1 MDTLETFKLATS
13 ALKRNKSRSFLTMLG
28 IIIGVFAV
36 ISLIS
41 VGTALKN
48 YITKQFESIGANVL
62 YVLPGQVGNGQGG
75 FGGGGG
81 SPNFAGS
88 KLKTSYIKEIEKI
101 GFPITQVTGDIEVSS
116 VVKFKNKQTRARI
129 VGGTPDIVAFTAY
142 TLNKGRFFNNSEV
155 TSSRKVAVIGS
166 EIATKLYENKEP
178 LGQDIIVAENRFKI
192 IGVLES
198 RGAGSLG
205 SQDSVVVVPISSA
218 QTVFGV
224 TNLQSIFAKFAGE
237 NQADEAKTK
246 IQNLLL
252 KSLKPE
258 DFTVINQGTLLT
270 SISAILNVVTIAL
283 GGIAAISL
291 LVGGIGIMNI
301 MLVSVT
307 ERTREIG
314 IRKSV
319 GAQNSDILVQFLIE
333 AIFLSLVGGSIG
345 IIMGVAVTMLVGK
358 LIAANAFSWWSIFL
372 AIGVSSLVGIIFG
385 VAPAYKASKLD
396 PVEAL
401 RYE

>member
-1 MDTLETFKLATS
+1 M
-13 ALKRNKSRSFLTMLG
+13 
-28 IIIGVFAV
+28 
-36 ISLIS
+36 
-41 VGTALKN
+41 
-48 YITKQFESIGANVL
+48 
-62 YVLPGQVGNGQGG
+62 
-75 FGGGGG
+75 
-81 SPNFAGS
+81 
-88 KLKTSYIKEIEKI
+88 
-101 GFPITQVTGDIEVSS
+101 
-116 VVKFKNKQTRARI
+116 
-129 VGGTPDIVAFTAY
+129 
-142 TLNKGRFFNNSEV
+142 
-155 TSSRKVAVIGS
+155 
-166 EIATKLYENKEP
+166 
-178 LGQDIIVAENRFKI
+178 
-192 IGVLES
+192 
-198 RGAGSLG
+198 
-205 SQDSVVVVPISSA
+205 
-218 QTVFGV
+218 
-224 TNLQSIFAKFAGE
+224 
-237 NQADEAKTK
+237 
-246 IQNLLL
+246 LL

>member
-1 MDTLETFKLATS
+1 MDTLETFKLATA
-13 ALKRNKSRSFLTMLG
+13 ALRRNKSRSFLTMLG

-36 ISLIS
+36 ITLIS

-62 YVLPGQVGNGQGG
+62 YVLPGQVGNEQGG

-81 SPNFAGS
+81 PPNFAGS
-88 KLKTSYIKEIEKI
+88 KLKVSYIKEIEKI
-101 GFPITQVTGDIEVSS
+101 GFPITQVTGDIEASS
-116 VVKFKNKQTRARI
+116 LVKFKNKQTRATV
-129 VGGTPDIVAFTAY
+129 VGGTPDIVSFTAY
-142 TLNKGRFFNNSEV
+142 VLNKGRFFNNSEV
-155 TSSRKVAVIGS
+155 TGSRKVAVIGS

-178 LGQDIIVAENRFKI
+178 LDQDIIISENRFKI

-198 RGAGSLG
+198 KGAGSLG
-205 SQDSVVVVPISSA
+205 SQDSVVVIPISIA

-224 TNLQSIFAKFAGE
+224 SNLQSIFAKFSGE
-237 NQADEAKTK
+237 NQADEAKNK
-246 IQNLLL
+246 IKALLL
-252 KSLKPE
+252 KSLKAE

-333 AIFLSLVGGSIG
+333 AVFLSLVGGSIG
-345 IIMGVAVTMLVGK
+345 VILGVAATMVVGK

-372 AIGVSSLVGIIFG
+372 ALGVSSLVGIVFG

>member
-129 VGGTPDIVAFTAY
+129 
-142 TLNKGRFFNNSEV
+142 
-155 TSSRKVAVIGS
+155 
-166 EIATKLYENKEP
+166 
-178 LGQDIIVAENRFKI
+178 
-192 IGVLES
+192 
-198 RGAGSLG
+198 
-205 SQDSVVVVPISSA
+205 SVELRI
-218 QTVFGV
+218 
-224 TNLQSIFAKFAGE
+224 
-237 NQADEAKTK
+237 
-246 IQNLLL
+246 LLL
-252 KSLKPE
+252 LPL
-258 DFTVINQGTLLT
+258 TL
-270 SISAILNVVTIAL
+270 
-283 GGIAAISL
+283 
-291 LVGGIGIMNI
+291 
-301 MLVSVT
+301 
-307 ERTREIG
+307 
-314 IRKSV
+314 
-319 GAQNSDILVQFLIE
+319 
-333 AIFLSLVGGSIG
+333 
-345 IIMGVAVTMLVGK
+345 
-358 LIAANAFSWWSIFL
+358 
-372 AIGVSSLVGIIFG
+372 
-385 VAPAYKASKLD
+385 
-396 PVEAL
+396 
-401 RYE
+401 